1 MKPCKKCE
9 GKEFRIT
16 KRKSYILLPD
26 GMVGK
31 IRKSIHECIKCGD
44 SDQCFYKEEL
54 IATRKFVKEDTFS
67 TKDGHV
73 YWNDVKAV
81 LMSDE
86 HGSLVIK
93 KESERNAKKYKPY
106 EDKVEIKTVII
117 E

>member
-1 MKPCKKCE
+1 MKQCGECS
-9 GKEFRIT
+9 GKEFRVT

-31 IRKSIHECIKCGD
+31 IRKTDEECVRCGY
-44 SDQCFYKEEL
+44 SHQCFYKEEL
-54 IATRKFVKEDTFS
+54 ISTRVFTKGDTFS

-73 YWNDVKAV
+73 YWNGAKAG
-81 LMSDE
+81 LMVDE

-93 KESERNAKKYKPY
+93 KESERNARLFKPY